1 MGGMMPAKKKA
12 RVPVGMKIK
21 TARTQKKYSLDH
33 VANETGFS
41 IDYLKEIEAGKAMP
55 PVGALLQI
63 ARALEIDSGALLRE
77 PESKLESRIKAHT
90 KRTENYAYTTLTP
103 GAENKH
109 LKAFRVTIE
118 AQQNHK
124 GVDYHH
130 EGEEFVYVLKG
141 KLQVTVGEHVNT
153 LEEGESLHFNSGIR
167 HQLKSISDERAE
179 LLVVIYT
186 P

>member
-1 MGGMMPAKKKA
+1 MPRKKA
-12 RVPVGMKIK
+12 AKPLPIGQKIK
-21 TARTQKKYSLDH
+21 NARARKKFSLDH
-33 VANETGFS
+33 VANETGFATT
-41 IDYLKEIEAGKAMP
+41 YLKEIESGKAIP

-63 ARALEIDSGALLRE
+63 ARALEIDSGSLLKE
-77 PESKLESRIKAHT
+77 PESKLQGRIKAHT

-109 LKAFRVTIE
+109 LKAFLVTVA
-118 AQQNHK
+118 AQQAHK

-130 EGEEFVYVLKG
+130 EGEEFVYVLSG
-141 KLQVTVGEHVNT
+141 KIEVNVGEHVNT
-153 LEEGESLHFNSGIR
+153 LAKGESLHFNSGIR
-167 HQLKSISDERAE
+167 HQLRSVSDETAE

>member
-1 MGGMMPAKKKA
+1 MPKKKKTPRPPIGKKIKKA
-12 RVPVGMKIK
+12 R
-21 TARTQKKYSLDH
+21 TDKKFTLDR

-41 IDYLKEIEAGKAMP
+41 IAYLQEVEAGKAMP

-63 ARALEIDSGALLRE
+63 ARALEIDSGSLLKE
-77 PESKLESRIKAHT
+77 PESKLQTRIKAHT
-90 KRTENYAYTTLTP
+90 KRTDNYAYTTLTP

-118 AQQNHK
+118 AQQDHK

-130 EGEEFVYVLKG
+130 EGEEFVYVLAG
-141 KLQVTVGEHVNT
+141 KIEVAVGEHINV
-153 LEEGESLHFNSGIR
+153 LEQGDSLHFNSGIR
-167 HQLKSISDERAE
+167 HKLKSVSDEKAE
-179 LLVVIYT
+179 LIVVIYT

>member
-1 MGGMMPAKKKA
+1 MPRKKA
-12 RVPVGMKIK
+12 ARIPVGKKIK
-21 TARTQKKYSLDH
+21 TARTKKKYTLDR

-63 ARALEIDSGALLRE
+63 ARALEIDSASLLRE

-90 KRTENYAYTTLTP
+90 RRTENYAYTTLTP

-124 GVDYHH
+124 MVDYHH

-141 KLQVTVGEHVNT
+141 KLEVTVGEHVNT
-153 LEEGESLHFNSGIR
+153 MEEGESLHFNSGIR
-167 HQLKSISDERAE
+167 HKLKSISDEQTE

>member
-1 MGGMMPAKKKA
+1 MPRKKKTPVPVGQKIKKA
-12 RVPVGMKIK
+12 RTG
-21 TARTQKKYSLDH
+21 KKLTLDH

-41 IDYLKEIEAGKAMP
+41 IDYLKKIEAGRAMP

-63 ARALEIDSGALLRE
+63 ARALEIDSGALLKE
-77 PESKLESRIKAHT
+77 PESKLQSRIKAHT

-109 LKAFRVTIE
+109 LKAFLVTVE
-118 AQQNHK
+118 AQQDHK

-130 EGEEFVYVLKG
+130 EGEEFVYVLSG
-141 KLQVTVGEHVNT
+141 RIEVSVGEHVNT
-153 LEEGESLHFNSGIR
+153 LEAGESLHFNSGIR
-167 HQLKSISDERAE
+167 HKLRSISDETAE
-179 LLVVIYT
+179 LLVVIYS

>member
-1 MGGMMPAKKKA
+1 MPRKKKVPPVPVGTKIKKA
-12 RVPVGMKIK
+12 R
-21 TARTQKKYSLDH
+21 TSKKFNLDR

-41 IDYLKEIEAGKAMP
+41 TEYLKEVETGKVMP

-63 ARALEIDSGALLRE
+63 ARALEIDSGSLLRE

-90 KRTENYAYTTLTP
+90 KRTDNYAYTTLTP

-109 LKAFRVTIE
+109 LKAFRVLIE
-118 AQQNHK
+118 AQQDHK

-130 EGEEFVYVLKG
+130 EGEEFVYVLAG
-141 KLQVTVGEHVNT
+141 KIEVVVGEHINT
-153 LEEGESLHFNSGIR
+153 LEQGDSLHFNSGIR
-167 HQLKSISDERAE
+167 HKLKSVSDDTAE
-179 LLVVIYT
+179 LIVVIYT

>member
-1 MGGMMPAKKKA
+1 MPRKKKA
-12 RVPVGMKIK
+12 PVPVGTKIK
-21 TARTQKKYSLDH
+21 RARTGKKFSLDH

-63 ARALEIDSGALLRE
+63 ARALEIDSGSLLKE
-77 PESKLESRIKAHT
+77 PESRLESRIKAQT

-109 LKAFRVTIE
+109 LKAFLVTIE
-118 AQQNHK
+118 AQQDHK

-130 EGEEFVYVLKG
+130 EGEEFVYVLAG
-141 KLQVTVGEHVNT
+141 KIEVSVGEHINT
-153 LEEGESLHFNSGIR
+153 LESGDSLHFNSGIR
-167 HQLKSISDERAE
+167 HKLRSVSDETAE
-179 LLVVIYT
+179 LLVVIYS